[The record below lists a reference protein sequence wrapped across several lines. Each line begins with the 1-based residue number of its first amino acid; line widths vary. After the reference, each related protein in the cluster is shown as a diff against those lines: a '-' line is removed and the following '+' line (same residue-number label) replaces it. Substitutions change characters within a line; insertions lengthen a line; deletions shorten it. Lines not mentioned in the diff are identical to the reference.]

1 MSALRVDARRLRAR
15 RVFDQVTDERRLGG
29 LLKSSVDAF
38 QYGGGDFATASLFL
52 RRVVPGADADGRSL
66 PVSLLPGLRATAML
80 IATLPRLSVSLS
92 DSPPGERLRRHFGD
106 RIWGIRHSRI
116 AQGVLELPEEHG
128 AYLRGRSR
136 QAVRTSVRK
145 ALAAA
150 IVCRPLDSIEERRA
164 VAGHVVPGM
173 AEWEDDL
180 FMLPGDL
187 WRAAFAPTGVPVAVA
202 QVTVDREWALLKV
215 LVSSDHASRYLLHT
229 DLVNVLVGANARYLL
244 VDGPMAP
251 LLAPALQYWQ
261 RLLGYRVASLSVRRK
276 PLPAQA
282 CLPEV
287 ALSRPARDSY
297 AGALG

>member
-1 MSALRVDARRLRAR
+1 MD
-15 RVFDQVTDERRLGG
+15 
-29 LLKSSVDAF
+29 SV
-38 QYGGGDFATASLFL
+38 QYGGGDFAAASLFL
-52 RRVVPGADADGRSL
+52 RRVVPGADAHGRSL

-80 IATLPRLSVSLS
+80 IATLPRLSVALT

-106 RIWGIRHSRI
+106 RIWGVRHSRL
-116 AQGVLELPEEHG
+116 AQGVLMLPQEPG

-145 ALAAA
+145 AFAAGV
-150 IVCRPLDSIEERRA
+150 VCRPLDSLEERRA

-173 AEWEDDL
+173 AEWSDDL

-187 WRAAFAPTGVPVAVA
+187 WMAAFVPGGVPVAFA
-202 QVTVDREWALLKV
+202 QVTVDREWALLKG

-229 DLVNVLVGANARYLL
+229 DLVSSLVGAKVSHLV

-261 RLLGYRVASLSVRRK
+261 RLLGYRVANLSVRRK

-282 CLPEV
+282 CLPGV
-287 ALSRPARDSY
+287 STPRPVLDSY
-297 AGALG
+297 ARALA